1 MLIFNVKPRIKNSF
15 TNLIV
20 WNTYKSIAL
29 LKAQI
34 SGTPHNEV
42 SPNAFLS
49 LAARSRYSLLS
60 PLILSAKRSL
70 FVVPKSWKRLM
81 LGTSMSSFKVCRSPC
96 GPGKQILCWWD
107 TSKWCSPV
115 SQRLAVMLGHSLT
128 PPAQQCFFETRHP
141 QASKMLLPQPSS
153 KHLGNTWEGPAPN
166 PAGQPWCWVCWCLQT
181 PPVLNQQCGVHSHH
195 HHLQGKKH
203 LCKTQLGLPQLTGAS
218 LPFPKGLTKLFCI
231 VEGRIIPKLWHA
243 SCYRGSHLETHST
256 RQRTQLPFCTPF
268 LFALRQERG
277 H

>member
-42 SPNAFLS
+42 SPNSFLS
-49 LAARSRYSLLS
+49 PAARSRYSLLS
-60 PLILSAKRSL
+60 LLILSAKRSL
-70 FVVPKSWKRLM
+70 FVVPKSWKRLT
-81 LGTSMSSFKVCRSPC
+81 LGTSRSRFKVCRTPC

-128 PPAQQCFFETRHP
+128 PPAQQCFLKPGTHRHQKCCSLNLPPSVLATPGKDQHQILQVSPDAEFAGARKHP
-141 QASKMLLPQPSS
+141 Q
-153 KHLGNTWEGPAPN
+153 
-166 PAGQPWCWVCWCLQT
+166 
-181 PPVLNQQCGVHSHH
+181 
-195 HHLQGKKH
+195 
-203 LCKTQLGLPQLTGAS
+203 
-218 LPFPKGLTKLFCI
+218 F
-231 VEGRIIPKLWHA
+231 
-243 SCYRGSHLETHST
+243 
-256 RQRTQLPFCTPF
+256 
-268 LFALRQERG
+268 
-277 H
+277 